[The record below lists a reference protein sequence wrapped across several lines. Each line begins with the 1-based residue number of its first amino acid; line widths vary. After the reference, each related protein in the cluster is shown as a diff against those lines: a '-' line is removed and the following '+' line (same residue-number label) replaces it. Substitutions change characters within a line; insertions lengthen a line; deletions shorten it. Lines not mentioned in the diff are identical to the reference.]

1 MHGFGAGSSGVTA
14 LEKRRDGNNGG
25 WLRLRSQ
32 LLDSFCQHRRSTK
45 RPHFLQTLLAR
56 TFPLP
61 FILFFYILIFK
72 FFMVKF

>member
-45 RPHFLQTLLAR
+45 RPHFLQTLLAPYVSSS
-56 TFPLP
+56 FYF
-61 FILFFYILIFK
+61 FIILIFK

>member
-61 FILFFYILIFK
+61 FIFFFYILIFK